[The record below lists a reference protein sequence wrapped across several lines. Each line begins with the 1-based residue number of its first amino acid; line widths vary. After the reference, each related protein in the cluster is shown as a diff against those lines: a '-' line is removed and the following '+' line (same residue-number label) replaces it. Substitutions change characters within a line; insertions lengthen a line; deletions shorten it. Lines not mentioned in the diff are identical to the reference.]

1 MTTSQLD
8 LQDPFAVTLAAVRAF
23 ERAGLDGLVYG
34 GIALAIFGEPRETR
48 DADLAVASV
57 PAAAAQAAL
66 LALGVNV
73 VIAFEDIRFGGLSI
87 SRLSLLGGG
96 KLNTVD
102 LVRPLSERYAAVV
115 MRRALAGTLEDS
127 LLRVVSPED
136 FIVLKILST
145 RERDLED
152 ARTVV
157 KSLGDL
163 LGTKTIEEEVSLL
176 AREIPH
182 HDVLGRYRQVL

>member
-23 ERAGLDGLVYG
+23 EQAGLDGLVYG

-102 LVRPLSERYAAVV
+102 LVRPLSERYAAGV

-163 LGTKTIEEEVSLL
+163 LGPKTIEEEVSLL
-176 AREIPH
+176 AKEIPN

>member
-73 VIAFEDIRFGGLSI
+73 VIAFEDICFGGLSI

-102 LVRPLSERYAAVV
+102 LVRPLSERYAAGV

-163 LGTKTIEEEVSLL
+163 LGPKTIEEEVSLL
-176 AREIPH
+176 AKEIPN